1 MAVWVPRGCGGLATY
16 QLGSLELANHCLFW
30 RGEGLMPQFPSA
42 CGLPGCEVGGGGL
55 CAAKKENG
63 IRT

>member
-1 MAVWVPRGCGGLATY
+1 
-16 QLGSLELANHCLFW
+16 
-30 RGEGLMPQFPSA
+30 MPQFPSA